1 MPAPSTD
8 FKRICVYLYLLEPEI
23 LPHELVQA
31 NLLDGASL
39 VAQMAKNL
47 SAMQETR
54 L

>member
-1 MPAPSTD
+1 MSALSTD
-8 FKRICVYLYLLEPEI
+8 FKRICDLLEPEI

-39 VAQMAKNL
+39 VAQMVKNL